1 MSKRFRFLGF
11 AAFALV
17 VLGALGYAAGGR
29 RSGAP
34 ALSTDDAA
42 GVGTEVTVAI
52 DNALGRPATGTISA
66 TPSARPALSFDT
78 AKASTAPRP
87 LESAPGSSAP
97 AGGGTLPDALPS
109 QGDRKI
115 VQTASV
121 RLQVKEVGG
130 AFEEVGR
137 IATAAGGFVASSNFS
152 LQGES
157 QIATATI
164 RVPATRYQEVLSQ
177 VRTLGVKV
185 ESETSNASDVTEEF
199 SDLGARLRTLEATE
213 TQLLQLLGQAKNI
226 NEVLQVQ
233 DRLNS
238 TRGQIEQVKGR
249 MALLDKLSD
258 LATLTVHLRP
268 VVAVARNHTGG
279 TDLGAKV
286 SEAWDGSIEF
296 LGAIAGGVLTVV
308 VFAWWVPIFAVP
320 GYVALG
326 RLMRTHPEEP
336 KAVAAYD

>member
-1 MSKRFRFLGF
+1 MKKGFRFLGF
-11 AAFALV
+11 GASGLV
-17 VLGALGYAAGGR
+17 VLVALGYAAGGR
-29 RSGAP
+29 PSGAP
-34 ALSTDDAA
+34 ALSTDDAD
-42 GVGTEVTVAI
+42 GVGNEVTVAI
-52 DNALGRPATGTISA
+52 DNALGRPATVTIVA
-66 TPSARPALSFDT
+66 TPSARPALSVDA
-78 AKASTAPRP
+78 AKASVAPRP
-87 LESAPGSSAP
+87 LESAAGSSAT

-130 AFEEVGR
+130 SFEEVGR

-152 LQGES
+152 LQGEQ

-177 VRTLGVKV
+177 VRALGVKV

-199 SDLGARLRTLEATE
+199 SDLAARLRTLEATE
-213 TQLLQLLGQAKNI
+213 TQLLQFLGQAKNI

-238 TRGQIEQVKGR
+238 TRSQIEQVKGR
-249 MALLDKLSD
+249 IALLDKLSD

-268 VVAVARNHTGG
+268 MVAVAKTHAGG
-279 TDLGAKV
+279 PNLGAKV
-286 SEAWDGSIEF
+286 GEAWDDSLAF

-308 VFAWWVPIFAVP
+308 VFAWWLPIFAVP
-320 GYVALG
+320 GYVALS
-326 RLMRTHPEEP
+326 RFMRTHPEEP